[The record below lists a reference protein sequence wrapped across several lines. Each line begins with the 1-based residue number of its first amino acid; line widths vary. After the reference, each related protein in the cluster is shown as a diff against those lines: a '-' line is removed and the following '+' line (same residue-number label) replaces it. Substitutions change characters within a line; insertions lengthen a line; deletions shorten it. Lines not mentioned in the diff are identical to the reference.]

1 MYLRGCGGCIWGL
14 FFDDFEVENLIVGG
28 DNSEHEGARGERC
41 QVESG
46 GIEEGGDQAAGEVED
61 VDFFGGRF
69 EAEDL
74 GFVASGVGRD
84 GDEWRGQ
91 RQAVTWT
98 SMICWGWDKDFFDLR
113 LRPQACS
120 PPTTKNE
127 KHARMLLGKELEA
140 RRP

>member
-28 DNSEHEGARGERC
+28 DNSEHEGARGERY

-61 VDFFGGRF
+61 VDFSGGRF

-74 GFVASGVGRD
+74 GFVTSGVGRD
-84 GDEWRGQ
+84 GDEWRRQ
-91 RQAVTWT
+91 RQAATWT
-98 SMICWGWDKDFFDLR
+98 SMICWGWDKDFF
-113 LRPQACS
+113 
-120 PPTTKNE
+120 
-127 KHARMLLGKELEA
+127 
-140 RRP
+140 